1 MTASRTH
8 NASSVQRANHEE
20 GTALAVPVID
30 LWSHGSVD
38 AVADACARL
47 GFFKVVNHGIPAEL
61 VEKLEAEA
69 LAFFSLQVQEKR
81 TLASDPAP
89 PPPASSS
96 FRLGYGHKNI
106 GANGDAG
113 SVEYLLLS
121 LASNNF
127 VSTSALPAGLR
138 CAVAEYAERVR
149 EVADRVLRLV
159 AQGLGMRDT
168 AAFSRMVRRDG
179 SDELLRVN
187 NYPPEARAKTTGF
200 GEHTDPQIISVLRSN
215 SVPGLQVALRDGS
228 CWLPVQPDPDAL
240 FVIVGDTMQVM
251 TNGRYR
257 SARHRVVVASEASGK
272 RARLSMIYFAGPAPW
287 ERIAPVS
294 ELVREGEASLY
305 RSFTWGEYKA
315 AACKTRLRDP
325 RLDRFRASHF

>member
-8 NASSVQRANHEE
+8 NASSV
-20 GTALAVPVID
+20 PVVD
-30 LWSHGSVD
+30 LWSHGSAD

-69 LAFFSLQVQEKR
+69 LAFFSLPVQDKR
-81 TLASDPAP
+81 TLASDPA
-89 PPPASSS
+89 PPASSS

-113 SVEYLLLS
+113 AIEYLLLS

-138 CAVAEYAERVR
+138 CTVAEYAGRVQ
-149 EVADRVLRLV
+149 VVSDRVLRLV

-179 SDELLRVN
+179 GSDELLRVN
-187 NYPPEARAKTTGF
+187 HYPPAAMQATGF

-228 CWLPVQPDPDAL
+228 RWIPIQPDPDAL

-272 RARLSMIYFAGPAPW
+272 KRARLSMIYFAGPAPW
-287 ERIAPVS
+287 ERIAPVA
-294 ELVREGEASLY
+294 ELMREGEASLY

-315 AACKTRLRDP
+315 AACKTRLRDT
-325 RLDRFRASHF
+325 RLDRFRRASRF